1 MCGDT
6 LCSIGA
12 YAPSPVVER
21 LALRLL
27 EVQPSGG
34 TAPAAAAAAAA
45 DAAAMAVATGRCR
58 FRSGGRWA
66 KYALPLQVLPFQAR
80 LDWPL
85 PSTSL
90 HVFEAAAAS
99 SEPWQNHQAYMQCAG
114 TTNVFQVFCL
124 MFLVIRKESAE
135 LSETGL
141 LALFGLLI
149 VSANGRSE
157 CWA

>member
-6 LCSIGA
+6 LCSIDA
-12 YAPSPVVER
+12 YAPSPVVET

-34 TAPAAAAAAAA
+34 TASAAAAAAAA
-45 DAAAMAVATGRCR
+45 DAAAMAVATGQCR
-58 FRSGGRWA
+58 FRSDWWPMA
-66 KYALPLQVLPFQAR
+66 KYALPLQVLPMQGW

-90 HVFEAAAAS
+90 HLCEAAAAS

-114 TTNVFQVFCL
+114 TINDFQVSCL
-124 MFLVIRKESAE
+124 MFLVIRKETE
-135 LSETGL
+135 LQKQGFWHF
-141 LALFGLLI
+141 LA
-149 VSANGRSE
+149 
-157 CWA
+157 C